1 MSKTVKFD
9 VCKDSPMSRSR
20 KIMKKRKRIHFQCNV
35 QRKFK
40 LKTEPYMG
48 ALTLKGSNK
57 INVTFSP
64 VGSSVVI
71 RHKHVFA
78 NTRNATKDAEHDEIK
93 TSRFLALGNMHRLPT
108 KSQTRREKGG
118 QRTRKGCEGSCLSP
132 LGNGQQCF

>member
-1 MSKTVKFD
+1 
-9 VCKDSPMSRSR
+9 
-20 KIMKKRKRIHFQCNV
+20 
-35 QRKFK
+35 
-40 LKTEPYMG
+40 MG

-71 RHKHVFA
+71 VLKY
-78 NTRNATKDAEHDEIK
+78 AEHDEIK